1 MLSAFPAMARLS
13 VETSMPHCADSAC
26 ARSACA
32 TVANSRS
39 GVRICCFKK
48 ACSRMP
54 PILPA
59 PKTATRRLER
69 FVEISGILV
78 HQDTRC
84 GSPPALRIDS
94 PHRKGWPELTSA
106 TALKFAKLLF
116 FEPCIRARS
125 ETKYASLLGFTGC
138 RVLPSAGGLGMK
150 QNFAAM
156 ILGGT
161 GQVGGAAV
169 AELLAIPECREVVM
183 VTRKP
188 IAARPRVRNVV
199 LDTGAADFAERT
211 AALAREVL
219 CQAPVSAVSC
229 VGVGSG
235 SARWSEEE
243 LQRLELG
250 VVGAF
255 ARGCHDAGIA
265 QFCLLSAVGSTA
277 RSRFRYAR
285 VMGMKEDTVRK
296 AGFARLAI
304 FRPGII
310 VGNAHTPAWVG
321 WLGSL
326 VPGSFGNIDQQI
338 LGRSIAAEIA
348 LHSPEAGEIVRENAA
363 MKKLAAQFNCVTL

>member
-1 MLSAFPAMARLS
+1 
-13 VETSMPHCADSAC
+13 
-26 ARSACA
+26 
-32 TVANSRS
+32 
-39 GVRICCFKK
+39 
-48 ACSRMP
+48 
-54 PILPA
+54 
-59 PKTATRRLER
+59 
-69 FVEISGILV
+69 
-78 HQDTRC
+78 
-84 GSPPALRIDS
+84 
-94 PHRKGWPELTSA
+94 
-106 TALKFAKLLF
+106 
-116 FEPCIRARS
+116 
-125 ETKYASLLGFTGC
+125 
-138 RVLPSAGGLGMK
+138 MK

-219 CQAPVSAVSC
+219 SQGSVSAVSC

-235 SARWSEEE
+235 SMRWSEEE
-243 LQRLELG
+243 LKRLELG

-265 QFCLLSAVGSTA
+265 QFCLLSAAGSA
-277 RSRFRYAR
+277 AHSRFRYSR
-285 VMGMKEDTVRK
+285 VMGMKEDTLRSI
-296 AGFARLAI
+296 GFTRLAI

-310 VGNAHTPAWVG
+310 AGNAHTPVWVD
-321 WLGSL
+321 WLGRL
-326 VPGSFGNIDQQI
+326 VPGPFGTIDQRI

-348 LHSPEAGEIVRENAA
+348 LHNREAGEVIRENAA
-363 MKKLAAQFNCVTL
+363 MKRLAAQFQ